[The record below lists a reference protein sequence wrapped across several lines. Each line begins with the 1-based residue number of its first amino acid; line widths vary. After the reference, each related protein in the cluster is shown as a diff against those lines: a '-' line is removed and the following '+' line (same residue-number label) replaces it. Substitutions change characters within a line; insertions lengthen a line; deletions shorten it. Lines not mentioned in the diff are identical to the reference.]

1 MHKLTTV
8 TRDLVREDEGATMVE
23 YALIVAVIALI
34 VVVGAKVL
42 GNSTSAKFNDIA
54 GQLT

>member
-1 MHKLTTV
+1 MHKLTISARELI
-8 TRDLVREDEGATMVE
+8 RDDEGATMVE
-23 YALIVAVIALI
+23 YALVVAVIALI

-42 GNSTSAKFNDIA
+42 GNSTSAKFNDFA

>member
-1 MHKLTTV
+1 MNRLRIF
-8 TRDLVREDEGATMVE
+8 TRDLVRDDEGATMVE
-23 YALIVAVIALI
+23 YALVVAVIALI

-42 GNSTSAKFNDIA
+42 GNSTSAKFNNVA

>member
-1 MHKLTTV
+1 MHKLTISARELI
-8 TRDLVREDEGATMVE
+8 RDDEGATMVE
-23 YALIVAVIALI
+23 YALVVAVIALI

-42 GNSTSAKFNDIA
+42 GNSTSAKFNEFA